1 MNLGRNGC
9 TPRYQINDNLHK
21 LIGRVLKTNIFPTF
35 FGRLIYIHNDR
46 CYFEILPNPE
56 WPKYNKCAGQ
66 IEYIPDHHVVTMKF
80 EEEY

>member
-9 TPRYQINDNLHK
+9 TPRHQVNDNLEK

-35 FGRLIYIHNDR
+35 YGRLIYLYKDR

-56 WPKYNKCAGQ
+56 WTKYNSAAGK
-66 IEYIPDHHVVTMKF
+66 IEYIPDHHVITMKF
-80 EEEY
+80 EEE